1 MSTLVAAA
9 GTGRAMWYLT
19 RGSGVVTLLLL
30 TVSLCLGVAG
40 TVRLRSR
47 SLPRFT
53 VAALHRNLTLLAVVF
68 LGLHVATT
76 LADGYT
82 PIGWKDAFVPFLS
95 AYRPVWLGLGAI
107 ALDLM
112 LALVIT
118 SLLRAR
124 VGLRAWRLV
133 HWLAYA
139 CWPIALLHSLGTG
152 SDPRAGW
159 LQVLAAASVAAVLIA
174 VAARLVRS
182 GARPGRRL
190 AIGGAV
196 AAIAVLAGTW
206 YQSGPGAPGW
216 AARAG
221 TPATLLHSVA
231 ATPAPVVTHT
241 GRALPSTFH
250 ARLAGQVSETRAGNG
265 LIDVHVDGNI
275 TGGLQGRL
283 RFVLEG
289 IPLEGGG
296 VSMTA
301 SGVAFA
307 ARGSSLFKGRIV
319 GLAGNR
325 VSARLVDGAGHVAD
339 LSVLLDVSQTSNA
352 LTGTVRGSIT

>member
-9 GTGRAMWYLT
+9 GSGRAMWYLT
-19 RGSGVVTLLLL
+19 RGSGVVTLVLL
-30 TVSLCLGVAG
+30 TASVCLGVAG
-40 TVRLRSR
+40 AVRLRTR
-47 SLPRFT
+47 RLPRFT

-68 LGLHVATT
+68 LGIHVATT

-95 AYRPVWLGLGAI
+95 PYRPFWLGLGAV
-107 ALDLM
+107 ALDLL

-124 VGLRAWRLV
+124 FGLRTWRLV

-159 LQVLAAASVAAVLIA
+159 LQVLAVVSVAAVLLA
-174 VAARLVRS
+174 VAARLARS
-182 GARPGRRL
+182 GAQPGRRL
-190 AIGGAV
+190 ALGGAV
-196 AAIAVLAGTW
+196 AALALLAGTW
-206 YQSGPGAPGW
+206 YQGGPGARGW

-221 TPATLLHSVA
+221 TPATLLHSTTVI
-231 ATPAPVVTHT
+231 PAPAVAKTAS
-241 GRALPSTFH
+241 ALPSTFD
-250 ARLAGQVSETRAGNG
+250 ARLAGTLSETQAANG
-265 LIDVHVDGNI
+265 LVDLHVDGSL
-275 TGGLQGRL
+275 TGGLRGRL

-289 IPLEGGG
+289 IPLQGGG

-301 SGVAFA
+301 SGVSFA
-307 ARGSSLFKGRIV
+307 ARGSSLYQGRIV
-319 GLAGNR
+319 GLSGNQ
-325 VSARLVDGAGHVAD
+325 VSARLVDAGGHIVD
-339 LSVLLDVSQTSNA
+339 LSVLLNVSESSNA
-352 LTGTVRGSIT
+352 LTGAVHGSVT